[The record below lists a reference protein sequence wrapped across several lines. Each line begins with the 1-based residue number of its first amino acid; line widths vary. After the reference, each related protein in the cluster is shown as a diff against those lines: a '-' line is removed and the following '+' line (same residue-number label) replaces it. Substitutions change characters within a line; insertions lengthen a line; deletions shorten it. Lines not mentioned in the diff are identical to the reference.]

1 MENSSPFGK
10 IIGYLLVLAIGFGG
24 GYLAFHKAPA
34 TATQSTANT
43 TTRKV
48 FKSLAATGT
57 SESHAMPDSLAKIL
71 IAEYGVE
78 NSKSPRPLLTSDGN
92 LLRGFFITRGPL
104 DKILKDTTIDG
115 ISFYL
120 GVDSTA
126 HAQHK
131 KEAMYT
137 LIYLGGQFNP
147 RYTQGGKQPRI
158 LDGFGLG
165 ASGDTT
171 TYDFSAPCP
180 VACGTLLGT
189 ADSAYFHHHHH

>member
-1 MENSSPFGK
+1 MEKSSPFGK
-10 IIGYLLVLAIGFGG
+10 IIGYLLTLAIGFGG
-24 GYLAFHKAPA
+24 GYLVYHKAP
-34 TATQSTANT
+34 TATQSTSNA

-48 FKSLAATGT
+48 FKSMASTGT
-57 SESHAMPDSLAKIL
+57 TESHAIPDSLAKIL

-78 NSKSPRPLLTSDGN
+78 NSKSPRPLLTKDGY

-104 DKILKDTTIDG
+104 DKILRDTTIDG
-115 ISFYL
+115 VSFYL

-137 LIYLGGQFNP
+137 LIYLGGKFNP
-147 RYTQGGKQPRI
+147 GYTQGGKVPQI

-165 ASGDTT
+165 ASGDTSV
-171 TYDFSAPCP
+171 YDFAGNCP
-180 VACGTLLGT
+180 TACGTLLQK
-189 ADSAYFHHHHH
+189 ADSAYLHHHH